1 MGEVVAI
8 SHIDK
13 QIILMKADG
22 LASKEICDKVNLT
35 KDAVD
40 QRVARLIKKF
50 NCESILHLYKTMKDG
65 GYI

>member
-1 MGEVVAI
+1 MGEVIAI

-22 LASKEICDKVNLT
+22 LASKQICDKVNLT
-35 KDAVD
+35 EDAINK
-40 QRVARLIKKF
+40 RVSRLMEKF
-50 NCESILHLYKTMKDG
+50 NCDSLLHLYKTMKDG

>member
-1 MGEVVAI
+1 MGEIIAV

-22 LASKEICDKVNLT
+22 MPSKQICDKVKLSE
-35 KDAVD
+35 DAINK
-40 QRVARLIKKF
+40 RVSRLVEKF
-50 NCESILHLYKTMKDG
+50 GCESLLHLYKTMKEG